1 MTKTMSLRVNND
13 VYTMFTDVC
22 NNEGITISQ
31 KLNRLVTDQIA
42 LLKEYEKDYKVE
54 PEPLTDS
61 QILDSMP
68 RKTLEEKIRV
78 LDSKTRKEEKIRII
92 DSKKKVEPEFTQSKD
107 ELGEYMK
114 MLMSDSRK
122 NNHTYNQSLVKMTFD
137 PYLKDLKQSI
147 TDLNTKFE
155 QKIDLDKSKKKM
167 GCIPSKLSCS
177 GKFV

>member
-1 MTKTMSLRVNND
+1 MTISTKTIGSRVNND
-13 VYTMFTDVC
+13 VHAMFSDLC
-22 NNEGITISQ
+22 NNEGVTIAQ
-31 KLNRLVTDQIA
+31 KIKQLVIDQIA
-42 LLKEYEKDYKVE
+42 LLTEYEKDNKVKSE
-54 PEPLTDS
+54 PFTDS

-68 RKTLEEKIRV
+68 RKTL
-78 LDSKTRKEEKIRII
+78 EEKIRII

-147 TDLNTKFE
+147 TDLNIKFDT
-155 QKIDLDKSKKKM
+155 KIDEDRMKKGM
-167 GCIPSKLSCS
+167 ECFTERSS
-177 GKFV
+177 FDV

>member
-42 LLKEYEKDYKVE
+42 LLKEYEKDNKVE

-68 RKTLEEKIRV
+68 RKTLEEKFRV
-78 LDSKTRKEEKIRII
+78 LDSKTRKEKKFRII
-92 DSKKKVEPEFTQSKD
+92 DSKKKLS
-107 ELGEYMK
+107 LNLLNLK
-114 MLMSDSRK
+114 MNLE
-122 NNHTYNQSLVKMTFD
+122 N
-137 PYLKDLKQSI
+137 I
-147 TDLNTKFE
+147 
-155 QKIDLDKSKKKM
+155 
-167 GCIPSKLSCS
+167 
-177 GKFV
+177 